1 MKFSVIVRYFSGG
14 VDGFTVKAKT
24 IAEAWEKLWKRLSC
38 DRVQSVEMAEIL
50 MADREI
56 K

>member
-1 MKFSVIVRYFSGG
+1 MKFSAVVRYFGGG
-14 VDGFTVKAKT
+14 VDDFTVKVKA

-38 DRVQSVEMAEIL
+38 DCVQSVEMAEIL

>member
-1 MKFSVIVRYFSGG
+1 MKFSVIVRYFSGNI
-14 VDGFTVKAKT
+14 DGFTVKAKT
-24 IAEAWEKLWKRLSC
+24 VAEAWEKLWKKLSH

-50 MADREI
+50 MDDREI